1 MGNLVP
7 CCSLTPRMCAAT
19 AKAVRV
25 IVPGGGIRQF
35 WEPVKAAELML
46 EHPGYFLINSTSM
59 NVGRRFSALSA
70 DEDLEMGNAYGMFP
84 LRRVNSVVTAADMA
98 VLLEMAAPDSTAKR
112 IVVRVSP
119 ENGSSEVEAA
129 PSALDLVF
137 EGFAEQEMK
146 YRLSSSRSK
155 RPLLET
161 IVEESGLHHHL
172 NFPIT
177 HFLINQR
184 TLVQVVHGAYFKDKD
199 DDLIITS
206 LSMGGGGKEGGGG
219 EGGGAKGGVSG
230 GVGSKGGGTSGGV
243 AKAGGNGPAVVVAPG
258 GGERGPGMMVAPG
271 GKGEQIPREA
281 FESNPKGYFAGLH
294 AAQKEG

>member
-35 WEPVKAAELML
+35 CEPVKAAELML

-129 PSALDLVF
+129 PSTLDLVF

-161 IVEESGLHHHL
+161 IVEES
-172 NFPIT
+172 
-177 HFLINQR
+177 
-184 TLVQVVHGAYFKDKD
+184 V
-199 DDLIITS
+199 
-206 LSMGGGGKEGGGG
+206 
-219 EGGGAKGGVSG
+219 
-230 GVGSKGGGTSGGV
+230 
-243 AKAGGNGPAVVVAPG
+243 PAC
-258 GGERGPGMMVAPG
+258 
-271 GKGEQIPREA
+271 
-281 FESNPKGYFAGLH
+281 
-294 AAQKEG
+294 

>member
-7 CCSLTPRMCAAT
+7 CCTLTPRMCAAT

-35 WEPVKAAELML
+35 CEPVKAAELML

-98 VLLEMAAPDSTAKR
+98 VLLEMAARDSTSKR
-112 IVVRVSP
+112 VPAGIVVRVSP
-119 ENGSSEVEAA
+119 ENGSATAA
-129 PSALDLVF
+129 PSTLDLVF
-137 EGFAEQEMK
+137 EGFAEQELK

-161 IVEESGLHHHL
+161 IVEES
-172 NFPIT
+172 
-177 HFLINQR
+177 
-184 TLVQVVHGAYFKDKD
+184 V
-199 DDLIITS
+199 
-206 LSMGGGGKEGGGG
+206 
-219 EGGGAKGGVSG
+219 
-230 GVGSKGGGTSGGV
+230 
-243 AKAGGNGPAVVVAPG
+243 PAC
-258 GGERGPGMMVAPG
+258 
-271 GKGEQIPREA
+271 
-281 FESNPKGYFAGLH
+281 
-294 AAQKEG
+294 